1 MDRPEHPQSRPN
13 ALQNLSIIRDFR
25 DEDFL
30 LVQTQLWR
38 LYPQRQRVTFGQL
51 RASNKWEQSKN

>member
-38 LYPQRQRVTFGQL
+38 RYPQRQRVTFGQL